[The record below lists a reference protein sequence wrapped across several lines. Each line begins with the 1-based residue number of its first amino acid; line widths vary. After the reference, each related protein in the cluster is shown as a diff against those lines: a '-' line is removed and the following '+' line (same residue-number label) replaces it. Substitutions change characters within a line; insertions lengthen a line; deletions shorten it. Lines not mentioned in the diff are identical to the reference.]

1 MHTNFGY
8 IFSDYKRG
16 YFYGKDSYKG
26 KGVKTNSGKE
36 YNNYDQWTLNHII
49 TYDNSFGD
57 HNLVVDLV
65 GEMQSRR
72 YDKGTL
78 SGDNQPVEYTSYH
91 NLGSNTE
98 NIKIGSSFEN
108 WALASVLGR
117 LRYNYKNKY
126 YFNIAFRTDGSSR
139 LAKGNQWAV
148 FPSGGVSSVSYTH
161 LTLPTTERV

>member
-1 MHTNFGY
+1 MIKVLY
-8 IFSDYKRG
+8 PD
-16 YFYGKDSYKG
+16 
-26 KGVKTNSGKE
+26 
-36 YNNYDQWTLNHII
+36 
-49 TYDNSFGD
+49 
-57 HNLVVDLV
+57 
-65 GEMQSRR
+65 
-72 YDKGTL
+72 
-78 SGDNQPVEYTSYH
+78 TSYH

-148 FPSGGVSSVSYTH
+148 FPSGGVSWSMKA
-161 LTLPTTERV
+161 LCRM

>member
-1 MHTNFGY
+1 MPEPSFQN
-8 IFSDYKRG
+8 
-16 YFYGKDSYKG
+16 YFRFLYFPCWNLNYGKDSYKG

-91 NLGSNTE
+91 NLGSN
-98 NIKIGSSFEN
+98 
-108 WALASVLGR
+108 
-117 LRYNYKNKY
+117 
-126 YFNIAFRTDGSSR
+126 
-139 LAKGNQWAV
+139 
-148 FPSGGVSSVSYTH
+148 
-161 LTLPTTERV
+161 